1 MVLCGFALPSSAST
15 SEGGARKSGSA
26 KLPFDN
32 SAGFLNGYSLRVPV
46 NGDFFWNG
54 APVDQV
60 VLKTYLAQWAALP
73 QSAGRLFVAFE
84 PGTRQARVI
93 WVRRHVI
100 ASGLCKQRRCVEV
113 SWNVERSVV
122 N

>member
-1 MVLCGFALPSSAST
+1 MVLCGFALPSSANT
-15 SEGGARKSGSA
+15 LEGGDRKSGSTR
-26 KLPFDN
+26 LPFDG

-46 NGDFFWNG
+46 NGSFLWNG

-73 QSAGRLFVAFE
+73 PSAGRLFVAFE
-84 PGTRQARVI
+84 PGTRQARAE
-93 WVRRHVI
+93 WVRRQVI
-100 ASGLCKQRRCVEV
+100 ASGLCKQRRCAEIV
-113 SWNVERSVV
+113 WNVKRPIV

>member
-15 SEGGARKSGSA
+15 LQGGDRKSGPTG
-26 KLPFDN
+26 LPFDD
-32 SAGFLNGYSLRVPV
+32 STGFLNGYSLRVPV
-46 NGDFFWNG
+46 NGDFLWNG

-73 QSAGRLFVAFE
+73 HSAGRLFVAFE
-84 PGTRQARVI
+84 PGTRQARVG
-93 WVRRHVI
+93 WVRRQVI

-113 SWNVERSVV
+113 GWDVKRPVV